1 MPGLLDRISRDT
13 PALTQAMEI
22 SQAAVDA
29 GFEWESVDDVW
40 TKVHEE
46 IREFREAAPGSAHAT
61 EEFGDVLF
69 TLVNVARKE
78 GIDPQ
83 AALELTCEKFRE
95 RWQVMERNAPE
106 RYGSPVEGLATGQL
120 VELWNDAKKE
130 LRMQAGDY

>member
-13 PALTQAMEI
+13 PVLTQAMEI
-22 SQAAVDA
+22 SQSAVDA

-40 TKVHEE
+40 AKVHEE
-46 IREFREAAPGSAHAT
+46 IREFREAAPGSAHAA

-83 AALELTCEKFRE
+83 VALELACEKFRE

-106 RYGSPVEGLATGQL
+106 RYGSPVEGLTTGQL
-120 VELWNDAKKE
+120 AKLWDIAKEE
-130 LRMQAGDY
+130 LRTQARDF